1 LRRAGGD
8 SRVTVTRG
16 PQKVEGKIVLRC
28 EGLHGFVGLVRKRR
42 DQLHFVVDV
51 IDEQDE
57 DGGRLRGW
65 NRGQRRGGEE
75 HDLIVTGWR
84 GQ

>member
-1 LRRAGGD
+1 
-8 SRVTVTRG
+8 
-16 PQKVEGKIVLRC
+16 
-28 EGLHGFVGLVRKRR
+28 VGLVRKRR
-42 DQLHFVVDV
+42 DQLHFVVEV

-84 GQ
+84 SQ